1 MCPQVETAAAAP
13 AGTPGAA
20 PVPGVPPVLGGD
32 PASPVVTRR
41 AVQLAKT
48 PPGLQ
53 SGTVEAERA
62 KAKALLE
69 YATELEE
76 QLEQPFD
83 AKRAGVLVPTHAP
96 IVHRAPR
103 TKSRLS
109 DKHGS
114 MTMQDVKGDKNK
126 RKAEEEEKAKAAE
139 AKRLKVAEGK
149 EAAAREKEA
158 RDAAFAIC
166 EVACACGVIPCPWA
180 GWKRCPKCGPKKG
193 LCKARECSAA
203 RKPLLLGF
211 NPAVGGQEEA

>member
-41 AVQLAKT
+41 AAQLAKT

-83 AKRAGVLVPTHAP
+83 AKRAGVLVPTHAT
-96 IVHRAPR
+96 IVRRAPR

-126 RKAEEEEKAKAAE
+126 RKAQDGEKA
-139 AKRLKVAEGK
+139 
-149 EAAAREKEA
+149 AAAAGKRQRAADAKAEVARDKEA

-166 EVACACGVIPCPWA
+166 EVECACGMIPCPW
-180 GWKRCPKCGPKKG
+180 
-193 LCKARECSAA
+193 
-203 RKPLLLGF
+203 
-211 NPAVGGQEEA
+211 VG